1 MSKPETDVPFR
12 LLDWALL
19 LGSALIWGA
28 SFLFIAIGLEA
39 FSPGVVTFLRVATG
53 AVFIGVLPGAWR
65 PVEREDL
72 SKIAW
77 LAVTWIAFP
86 LTMFPIAQQWI
97 DSSLA
102 GMLNAAMPLG
112 TVAISWL
119 FFATPTGVRRMV
131 GVAVGVVGVL
141 LIGIPSATTSS
152 THAIGVALVLAA
164 IFSYGFAINIAGP
177 LQRKYGS
184 MPVLSRAL
192 VFSAMLVSPYAVVGL
207 PESTFAWGSLF
218 ACIALGAGGTGL
230 ALVLA
235 TKLTGRVGSVRASM
249 TTYVIPVVATVLG
262 IAVRGESV
270 TVLAIVGTVIVLL
283 SAWLS
288 TRSGRPS

>member
-1 MSKPETDVPFR
+1 MSKPEADAPFR

-19 LGSALIWGA
+19 LGSATIWGA
-28 SFLFIAIGLEA
+28 SFLFIAIGIESFA
-39 FSPGVVTFLRVATG
+39 PGVVTFLRVATG
-53 AVFIGVLPGAWR
+53 AIFIGVLPGAWR
-65 PVEREDL
+65 PVERCDL
-72 SKIAW
+72 VKIGW
-77 LAVTWIAFP
+77 LAVSWIAFP

-102 GMLNAAMPLG
+102 GMLNAAMPLS

-119 FFATPTGVRRMV
+119 CFATPTSVPRMV
-131 GVAVGVVGVL
+131 AVAVGVVGVL
-141 LIGIPSATTSS
+141 LIGIPGASTSNS
-152 THAIGVALVLAA
+152 HAIGVALVSAA

-192 VFSAMLVSPYAVVGL
+192 VLATLLVSPYAVVGL
-207 PESTFAWGSLF
+207 PDSTFAWGPMF

-270 TVLAIVGTVIVLL
+270 TVLAIAGTMIVLL

-288 TRSGRPS
+288 MRTP

>member
-1 MSKPETDVPFR
+1 MSKLETDAPFR
-12 LLDWALL
+12 PLDWGLL
-19 LGSALIWGA
+19 LGSAVIWGA

-39 FSPGVVTFLRVATG
+39 FAPGVVTFLRVATG
-53 AVFIGVLPGAWR
+53 AVFIGLLPGAWR

-72 SKIAW
+72 AKIAW

-86 LTMFPIAQQWI
+86 LTMFPIAQQWL

-119 FFATPTGVRRMV
+119 FFATPTSIRRMV

-141 LIGIPSATTSS
+141 LIGIPGATTSS

-192 VFSAMLVSPYAVVGL
+192 VIATVLVAPYAAVGL
-207 PESTFAWGSLF
+207 PVSTFAWGPMF
-218 ACIALGAGGTGL
+218 ACIALGAGGSGL

-249 TTYVIPVVATVLG
+249 TTYVIPVVATLLG

-283 SAWLS
+283 SAWLA
-288 TRSGRPS
+288 TRSGRSR

>member
-1 MSKPETDVPFR
+1 MSSAATDAPFR

-28 SFLFIAIGLEA
+28 SFLFIAIGIES
-39 FSPGVVTFLRVATG
+39 FDPGVVTFLRVFTG
-53 AVFIGVLPGAWR
+53 AIFISVLPGAWR
-65 PVEREDL
+65 PVERCDL
-72 SKIAW
+72 VKIGW

-102 GMLNAAMPLG
+102 GMLNAAMPLS

-119 FFATPTGVRRMV
+119 WFATPTSVARMV
-131 GVAVGVVGVL
+131 GVAVGVVGAL
-141 LIGIPSATTSS
+141 LIGIPGATTSS
-152 THAIGVALVLAA
+152 SHAVGVVLVSAA
-164 IFSYGFAINIAGP
+164 IFSYGFAINIAVP

-192 VFSAMLVSPYAVVGL
+192 VLATLLVSPYAAVGL
-207 PESTFAWGSLF
+207 PSSTFAWGPMF

-235 TKLTGRVGSVRASM
+235 TKLAGRVGSVRASM
-249 TTYVIPVVATVLG
+249 TTYIIPVVAAVLG

-288 TRSGRPS
+288 TRSP

>member
-1 MSKPETDVPFR
+1 VSVSHADTPFR

-19 LGSALIWGA
+19 LGAACIWGA

-39 FSPGVVTFLRVATG
+39 FSPGVVTFLRVFTG
-53 AVFIGVLPGAWR
+53 ALFLGLLPRAWR
-65 PVEREDL
+65 PVERRDL
-72 SKIAW
+72 PKIAW

-119 FFATPTGVRRMV
+119 FFATPTSTRRMV

-141 LIGIPSATTSS
+141 LIGIPGATTSS

-164 IFSYGFAINIAGP
+164 IFSYGFAINLAGP

-184 MPVLSRAL
+184 MPVLSRAVALAAVL
-192 VFSAMLVSPYAVVGL
+192 VAPYAAVGL
-207 PESTFAWGSLF
+207 PESSFAWGPMF

-230 ALVLA
+230 ALMMA

-270 TVLAIVGTVIVLL
+270 TVLAIIGTAIVLL

-288 TRSGRPS
+288 TRSGRPR